1 MRSLLRCTS
10 APWYVDCLQC
20 HEGDSCVSH
29 VMRQFCQEVLWQQYQ
44 ECPPYLL
51 HTDSF
56 SFCKLQNSA
65 SCLCIH
71 FRHLLT
77 SLKHVFIVLL
87 PLKWFAG
94 LISFNFNCL
103 CANDY
108 QKKITNPSVSIQM
121 VIPRFSL
128 TLSLLSL
135 SVPCWRHDLETI
147 ISHILSVYAIVSMC
161 CPFFKSLYF
170 FQINNRR
177 RMATDNNRVH
187 GR

>member
-1 MRSLLRCTS
+1 MRRERISPSLPHSFPHPLLLSFVCCGFRELVSRTKLNRMLMRSLLRCIS
-10 APWYVDCLQC
+10 APWYGDCLQC

-108 QKKITNPSVSIQM
+108 QEKNN
-121 VIPRFSL
+121 
-128 TLSLLSL
+128 
-135 SVPCWRHDLETI
+135 
-147 ISHILSVYAIVSMC
+147 
-161 CPFFKSLYF
+161 KSF
-170 FQINNRR
+170 C
-177 RMATDNNRVH
+177 
-187 GR
+187 